1 MAAGHLRVAE
11 RDVAARQPADDHRPV
26 GHRDAAPF
34 RRDEGA
40 DPPVGIGLDLAGDG
54 ALAGVEGRIG
64 LHGDD
69 DLAEEAV
76 ALVPG
81 VGPGGVGQ
89 LPEQGGLEGLE
100 PLPVGLG
107 QPHPEGIGRDEAVD
121 AHRALIVHLPSQP
134 SADLDGLEAT
144 AEGPGEDPLDERL
157 EPALEP
163 V

>member
-1 MAAGHLRVAE
+1 M
-11 RDVAARQPADDHRPV
+11 
-26 GHRDAAPF
+26 
-34 RRDEGA
+34 
-40 DPPVGIGLDLAGDG
+40 
-54 ALAGVEGRIG
+54 
-64 LHGDD
+64 
-69 DLAEEAV
+69 
-76 ALVPG
+76 
-81 VGPGGVGQ
+81 GPGGVGQ

-100 PLPVGLG
+100 PLPVGFG
-107 QPHPEGIGRDEAVD
+107 QAHPEGIGRDQAVH